1 MPGLFVEHDDE
12 FLGACYDDPTPCAAH
27 EGPMDEDRAL
37 KMARE
42 MMSSR
47 GSKSPGDEKASS
59 DKENDLEA
67 TKKKKGGGKQH
78 HQQQQQ
84 MKQKVLSAKNGT
96 LATSVNAAAAAA
108 AEAPSTSNGPMVNG
122 GTAEDVK
129 AVVKREPTATSDL
142 PWGACLGAG
151 NREGCSVHSSIL
163 PKTTWSYF
171 STIEEVDEV
180 IERLNPRGIREAE
193 LADKLTFERDGIARN
208 LRKFPKMGDRLCR
221 KLAEEKEEKA
231 EAKEEPMDVDGDGGE
246 GGDKKKPLAAS
257 GSSSSSSSSSSLSS
271 AMDLT
276 LRDQILEMEEKI
288 YLGSLGT
295 LKVRDRA
302 PWRSAIQYGGYDRQT
317 DGLAWGGRTSAV
329 DTPFESRLQSVGASR
344 EGSPERARESGS
356 KRDSTGSNP
365 SNATAE
371 LRRVKDLASA
381 ILQIGQMVD
390 AKFFKP
396 PLGEGEK
403 EKKKRLKEEEK
414 RKKEREAAAEAA
426 EDGDGEE
433 PSRAE
438 QPPPPPALLTP
449 LQEWENSLMGNTSYA
464 QLFVHLTTLE
474 SSVSWSK
481 SLLNTKCRICRRKTD
496 PENMLICDGCDRGY
510 HMYCLKPKLKAVPKG
525 DWFCYDCKPKERVR
539 SPKKKSRR
547 VFSSAEDDEEVE
559 NQARK
564 VTF

>member
-67 TKKKKGGGKQH
+67 TKKKKGGGGKQ

-96 LATSVNAAAAAA
+96 LATSVNAAASGS
-108 AEAPSTSNGPMVNG
+108 EAPSTSNGPLVNG

-129 AVVKREPTATSDL
+129 AVVKREPTVASNL
-142 PWGACLGAG
+142 PWGACLGAE
-151 NREGCSVHSSIL
+151 NRESCSVHSSIL

-208 LRKFPKMGDRLCR
+208 LRKFPKMCDRLCR
-221 KLAEEKEEKA
+221 KLAEEKA
-231 EAKEEPMDVDGDGGE
+231 ETKEEPMDVDGDGGE
-246 GGDKKKPLAAS
+246 GEDKKQ
-257 GSSSSSSSSSSLSS
+257 SSSSLSS

-344 EGSPERARESGS
+344 EGSPERAQESAGGGGS

-365 SNATAE
+365 SATAE
-371 LRRVKDLASA
+371 LRRVKELASA

-414 RKKEREAAAEAA
+414 RKKEREAAAEAEA
-426 EDGDGEE
+426 EGGGDGEE
-433 PSRAE
+433 PKGGDSQ

-564 VTF
+564 KGGLIE

>member
-1 MPGLFVEHDDE
+1 
-12 FLGACYDDPTPCAAH
+12 
-27 EGPMDEDRAL
+27 
-37 KMARE
+37 
-42 MMSSR
+42 
-47 GSKSPGDEKASS
+47 
-59 DKENDLEA
+59 
-67 TKKKKGGGKQH
+67 
-78 HQQQQQ
+78 
-84 MKQKVLSAKNGT
+84 
-96 LATSVNAAAAAA
+96 
-108 AEAPSTSNGPMVNG
+108 
-122 GTAEDVK
+122 
-129 AVVKREPTATSDL
+129 
-142 PWGACLGAG
+142 
-151 NREGCSVHSSIL
+151 
-163 PKTTWSYF
+163 
-171 STIEEVDEV
+171 
-180 IERLNPRGIREAE
+180 
-193 LADKLTFERDGIARN
+193 
-208 LRKFPKMGDRLCR
+208 
-221 KLAEEKEEKA
+221 
-231 EAKEEPMDVDGDGGE
+231 MDVDGGDGGE

-257 GSSSSSSSSSSLSS
+257 GSSSSSLSS

-365 SNATAE
+365 SATAE

-426 EDGDGEE
+426 EADGDGEE